1 MQTAQ
6 NYPGDTKKV
15 KLLSGSSYYDS
26 QKFQNHSK
34 PDLVT
39 KIFGTTLIII
49 L

>member
-1 MQTAQ
+1 MQSAQ

-15 KLLSGSSYYDS
+15 KQLSGNSCYDS
-26 QKFQNHSK
+26 QKFKNYRK